1 MKRSSHQNLAA
12 DIRREIRRMKT
23 AVVDRMV
30 KVMLYARK
38 DLDRSL
44 VTSIIF
50 ELEKAEFSKTAT
62 RDRLF
67 AKGKLRWAR
76 HGSV

>member
-1 MKRSSHQNLAA
+1 MRGNITKLIMMKRSPHQNLVA

-23 AVVDRMV
+23 AIVDRMV

-44 VTSIIF
+44 VTWSISNSARQQLETIF
-50 ELEKAEFSKTAT
+50 LKKEN
-62 RDRLF
+62 
-67 AKGKLRWAR
+67 
-76 HGSV
+76 

>member
-1 MKRSSHQNLAA
+1 MMKRSSHQNLAA

-23 AVVDRMV
+23 AIVDRMV

-38 DLDRSL
+38 DLDRSF
-44 VTSIIF
+44 VTWSIF
-50 ELEKAEFSKTAT
+50 EFSKTAT
-62 RDRLF
+62 RDHLF

-76 HGSV
+76 HHSV